1 MVFNERLRG
10 SISNVSKI
18 AEVRFLH
25 KLATKTWKTNN
36 KEKKRISDII
46 VHNIVEKMCQQYD
59 ALPLCHLEKIV
70 RKYVNCRLQ
79 RWGKFQNKEWTT
91 KNKAVIFSEAHSSRS
106 TAAQVTI
113 H

>member
-1 MVFNERLRG
+1 MPGCAVRG
-10 SISNVSKI
+10 CKTGFVPGKVAFQTFSFPTSN
-18 AEVRFLH
+18 
-25 KLATKTWKTNN
+25 KLK
-36 KEKKRISDII
+36 
-46 VHNIVEKMCQQYD
+46 
-59 ALPLCHLEKIV
+59 HLEKIV

-79 RWGKFQNKEWTT
+79 RWGKFQNKELTT

>member
-1 MVFNERLRG
+1 MPGCAVPG
-10 SISNVSKI
+10 C
-18 AEVRFLH
+18 
-25 KLATKTWKTNN
+25 KTGFVPGKVAFQTFSFPT
-36 KEKKRISDII
+36 ISDII

-59 ALPLCHLEKIV
+59 TLPLCHLEKIV

-79 RWGKFQNKEWTT
+79 RWGKFQNKELTT